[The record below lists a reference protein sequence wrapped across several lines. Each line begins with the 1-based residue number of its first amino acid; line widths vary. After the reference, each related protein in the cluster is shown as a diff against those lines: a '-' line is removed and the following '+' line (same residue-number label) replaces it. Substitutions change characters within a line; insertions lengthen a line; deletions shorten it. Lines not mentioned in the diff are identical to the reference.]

1 MTHTLT
7 HAGRWARLRAPLL
20 ALAVL
25 AGACDSADKLAS
37 TEPTVAMDGASL
49 DSAAT
54 DSLATDSTITSD
66 STTSDSTAVVDS
78 TALTDSLDLGELDPA
93 DLAEI
98 EASEAAV
105 RRGGV
110 PFGPYGLWAG
120 YTVFKPGATHFNS
133 SFTATNASGLIRQL
147 RTAQAKNHRLFVI
160 LTSGHSTTYM
170 TRGKFDLGKWK
181 RRVDTFNRADIKA
194 AVRAAVA
201 NGTLMTT
208 GLLDDADVPSRW
220 GGVITK
226 PLLDEMARYI
236 KRVFPTLPVSANVQY
251 DWRSHE
257 RFRVVD
263 AVYSQYR
270 WWRTSGNIKAYRD
283 RALAAAQRDGVALVF
298 GLNILDGGIPSRG
311 RGAKPCAAG
320 KGTYGPN
327 CRMTAKQVAEW
338 GKVLGPAGC
347 ALLMWRY
354 DASYLAKAANVQAFR
369 EVAGKLA
376 STPGKS
382 CRRGAR
388 S

>member
-1 MTHTLT
+1 
-7 HAGRWARLRAPLL
+7 LL

-25 AGACDSADKLAS
+25 ASACDSADKLAS
-37 TEPTVAMDGASL
+37 TEPTAAMDGASL
-49 DSAAT
+49 DSAAI
-54 DSLATDSTITSD
+54 DSLATDSTLTAD
-66 STTSDSTAVVDS
+66 STLVADS
-78 TALTDSLDLGELDPA
+78 TALTDSLAIDELAPT

-105 RRGGV
+105 RRTGV
-110 PFGPYGLWAG
+110 PFGPYGLWAN
-120 YTVFKPGATHFNS
+120 YTAFKSGATHFTS
-133 SFTATNASGLIRQL
+133 SFTATNASGLVRQL

-160 LTSGHSTTYM
+160 LTSGHSNTYM

-201 NGTLMTT
+201 NGSLMTT

-283 RALAAAQRDGVALVF
+283 RALQAARRDGVALVF
-298 GLNILDGGIPSRG
+298 GLNILDGGVPNRG
-311 RGAKPCAAG
+311 RGSRACVAG
-320 KGTYGPN
+320 RGTYGPN
-327 CRMTAKQVAEW
+327 CRMTAAQVAEW
-338 GKVLGPAGC
+338 GKTLGQAGC

-354 DASYLAKAANVQAFR
+354 DAAFVSKAANVRAFR
-369 EVAGKLA
+369 DVA
-376 STPGKS
+376 STLSKTQGKS
-382 CRRGAR
+382 CRRSGRA
-388 S
+388 

>member
-25 AGACDSADKLAS
+25 ASACDSADKLAS
-37 TEPTVAMDGASL
+37 TEPTVAMEGASL
-49 DSAAT
+49 DSAVT

-66 STTSDSTAVVDS
+66 STALTDSTS
-78 TALTDSLDLGELDPA
+78 FTDSLDLELDAA

-105 RRGGV
+105 LRGGV
-110 PFGPYGLWAG
+110 PFGPYGLWAN
-120 YTVFKPGATHFNS
+120 YTDFKPGATHFTS
-133 SFTATNASGLIRQL
+133 SFTATNASGLVRQL

-160 LTSGHSTTYM
+160 LTAGHASKFM
-170 TRGKFDLGKWK
+170 TNGKFDLGKWK

-194 AVRAAVA
+194 AVRTAVA

-236 KRVFPTLPVSANVQY
+236 KRMFPTLPVSVNVQY

-270 WWRTSGNIKAYRD
+270 WWRTSGNIQAYRD
-283 RALAAAQRDGVALVF
+283 RALEAARRDGVSIVF
-298 GLNILDGGIPSRG
+298 GLNILDGGIPNRG
-311 RGAKPCAAG
+311 RGSRACVAG
-320 KGTYGPN
+320 RGTYGPN

-338 GKVLGPAGC
+338 GKTLGQAGC

-354 DASYLAKAANVQAFR
+354 DAAYLANAANVQAFK
-369 EVAGKLA
+369 EVGSTLA
-376 STPGKS
+376 RTQGKS
-382 CRRGAR
+382 CRRPGR